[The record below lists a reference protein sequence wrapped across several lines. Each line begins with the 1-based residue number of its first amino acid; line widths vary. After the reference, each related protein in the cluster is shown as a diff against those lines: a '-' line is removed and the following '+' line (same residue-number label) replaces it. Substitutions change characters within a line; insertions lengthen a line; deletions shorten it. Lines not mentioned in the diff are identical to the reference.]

1 MKLDIELNLSRT
13 VEEALKFAVYK
24 YKMEEKTS
32 REIRKVEYILYEGN
46 RKTKKPPQRK
56 RQRQQA
62 TGSDS
67 VWGKKDSKL
76 VVA

>member
-32 REIRKVEYILYEGN
+32 REIREVEYIYYMKETVKLKSHRNRSGNGN
-46 RKTKKPPQRK
+46 RQQEATAYGEK
-56 RQRQQA
+56 RIQ
-62 TGSDS
+62 S
-67 VWGKKDSKL
+67 L
-76 VVA
+76 